1 MSVSAP
7 RGDPRILYTTADA
20 SPQSG
25 AFRSLLEMSSEIQR
39 WGYESLVVLRDEARI
54 EPMVSAIPNRSRL
67 SFLPLPLLQRGRTV
81 TQYAS
86 DAAKTA
92 TSIARLVGTIRR
104 ERVALVHANEILD
117 VYAAIA
123 ARLAGIPC
131 IWHIR
136 ADFSLLPSVYA
147 SLFPRIAVGL
157 ATEIIVVSSSTYES
171 VFVRRGIESGKV
183 SVIHDP
189 GPDPTVFHPGVDGS
203 AVRKE
208 LAPDE
213 DAGLVVLIAKL
224 EEPKGHEVLIRAV
237 PLVLAEHPKTRFV
250 IVGGE
255 LDGVHHRRYAERVR
269 RLPGEIGV
277 DHAVTF
283 TGYRPDVAQIMAA
296 ADVVTHCSTYP
307 DPFPG
312 VVLQGMALGKA
323 VVASNV
329 GGPREQIEDGLSGV
343 LVRPGDPS
351 ALAREICSL
360 LRQPERRASVGA
372 RAASRVNSA
381 FSSQSF
387 YQRLSRVY
395 ARHLSPRTVVGSEL
409 VAAHGEGGRPRA

>member
-1 MSVSAP
+1 MSAGTP
-7 RGDPRILYTTADA
+7 GRDPRILYTTADA

-39 WGYESLVVLRDEARI
+39 RGYESLVVLREEARI
-54 EPMVSAIPNRSRL
+54 EPMVSAMPDTYRL
-67 SFLPLPLLQRGRTV
+67 RFLPLPLLQRGRTV
-81 TQYAS
+81 IQYAS

-92 TSIARLVGTIRR
+92 FSIARLVGIIRR

-131 IWHIR
+131 VWHIR
-136 ADFSLLPSVYA
+136 ADFSLLPPAYA
-147 SLFPRIAVGL
+147 WLFPRIAVGL
-157 ATEIIVVSSSTYES
+157 STEIVVVSSSTYEN
-171 VFVRRGIESGKV
+171 VFVRRGIESRKV

-189 GPDPTVFHPGVDGS
+189 GPDATVFHPGVDGS
-203 AVRKE
+203 AARKE

-237 PLVLAEHPKTRFV
+237 PLILAEYPKTRFV
-250 IVGGE
+250 IVGGQ
-255 LDGVHHRRYAERVR
+255 LDGAHHRRYAERIR

-277 DHAVTF
+277 GHAVTF
-283 TGYRPDVAQIMAA
+283 PGYRPDVAQIMAA

-323 VVASNV
+323 VVASNL

-343 LVRPGDPS
+343 LVRAGDPS
-351 ALAREICSL
+351 SLARAICSL
-360 LRQPERRASVGA
+360 LGQPERRASVGVGAA
-372 RAASRVNSA
+372 RRVNSA
-381 FSSQSF
+381 FSSEFF
-387 YQRLSRVY
+387 YRNLSQVY
-395 ARHLSPRTVVGSEL
+395 DRHLSARPVLHSEL
-409 VAAHGEGGRPRA
+409 VAAQGEGGRPGR